1 MHSPVSAA
9 SLHTRVRLACLLH
22 TNMID
27 VSLPAVW
34 GLSAQS
40 RRRGVAC
47 QRYDATLA
55 DRDCTAAWQFA
66 STRSSITILLGTN
79 TDRPPRP
86 HLPHHFALACGPTS
100 KETPQSHRGRGT
112 MTAISKMAPS
122 SSSCRLLLICLLV
135 GTLLG
140 ARAQP
145 SSSDKLADEKSAA
158 AQGSEVASSLAAEER
173 KAASS
178 LSGREKREEN
188 RLQRELRKA
197 KSGRVEG
204 GGDISY
210 ADHVADA
217 QVRRYSTQKSL
228 LGNRTYP
235 RGTRH
240 DNATCLLTL
249 ACR

>member
-1 MHSPVSAA
+1 MSGRRMHSPVSAA

-112 MTAISKMAPS
+112 VMAIWFQMAPS
-122 SSSCRLLLICLLV
+122 SSSCRLLLICVLV

-217 QVRRYSTQKSL
+217 QVRRYSTQQSL
-228 LGNRTYP
+228 LGNRAYP
-235 RGTRH
+235 RGTW
-240 DNATCLLTL
+240 A
-249 ACR
+249 

>member
-1 MHSPVSAA
+1 
-9 SLHTRVRLACLLH
+9 
-22 TNMID
+22 
-27 VSLPAVW
+27 
-34 GLSAQS
+34 
-40 RRRGVAC
+40 
-47 QRYDATLA
+47 
-55 DRDCTAAWQFA
+55 
-66 STRSSITILLGTN
+66 
-79 TDRPPRP
+79 
-86 HLPHHFALACGPTS
+86 
-100 KETPQSHRGRGT
+100 

-122 SSSCRLLLICLLV
+122 SSSCRLLLICVLV

-197 KSGRVEG
+197 NSGRVEG

-217 QVRRYSTQKSL
+217 QVRRYSTQQSL

-235 RGTRH
+235 RGTW
-240 DNATCLLTL
+240 A
-249 ACR
+249 

>member
-1 MHSPVSAA
+1 MDWVESTQSLNPESAFR
-9 SLHTRVRLACLLH
+9 SV
-22 TNMID
+22 
-27 VSLPAVW
+27 
-34 GLSAQS
+34 
-40 RRRGVAC
+40 RGVHV
-47 QRYDATLA
+47 
-55 DRDCTAAWQFA
+55 DRD
-66 STRSSITILLGTN
+66 L
-79 TDRPPRP
+79 D
-86 HLPHHFALACGPTS
+86 

-122 SSSCRLLLICLLV
+122 SSSCRLLLICVLV

-188 RLQRELRKA
+188 RLQIELRKA
-197 KSGRVEG
+197 NSGRVEG

-217 QVRRYSTQKSL
+217 QVRRYSTQQSL

-235 RGTRH
+235 RGTW
-240 DNATCLLTL
+240 A
-249 ACR
+249 

>member
-55 DRDCTAAWQFA
+55 DCDCTAAWQFA

-79 TDRPPRP
+79 TERPPSP
-86 HLPHHFALACGPTS
+86 HLHLHFALACGPTS

-112 MTAISKMAPS
+112 MMAISSKMAPS

-217 QVRRYSTQKSL
+217 QVRRYSTQQSL
-228 LGNRTYP
+228 LGNRAYP
-235 RGTRH
+235 RGTW
-240 DNATCLLTL
+240 A
-249 ACR
+249 